1 MSTVRLVKCC
11 CHYKEG
17 NKCVTRTLFIIITL
31 DKKKAFQGDFN
42 GLGDSGE
49 QKAIGQRTSTTGE
62 EN

>member
-1 MSTVRLVKCC
+1 MCNSDTFYNNHIRQ
-11 CHYKEG
+11 
-17 NKCVTRTLFIIITL
+17 
-31 DKKKAFQGDFN
+31 KKAFQGDFN